1 MVFLNGCFTCRNENS
16 VLGLLLPKKTRHCCV
31 ENLHTFLKYLTYKYA
46 LEINVIDLIKF
57 PLKIKTKTL
66 RANKL
71 SFKLDFEDVHLPQ
84 GTQLLC
90 CPCEIP
96 ACLFPDM
103 VQPEIPVPGHTGKVS
118 VKPTSCC
125 SPSGEQAHPEAW
137 RPAMAPF
144 GQQRALHTLLGLH
157 QAAKTSAALP
167 GLGLFISI
175 PIWTL
180 QEAGARETRGPEE
193 RSERVAG

>member
-1 MVFLNGCFTCRNENS
+1 MNRAVFKC
-16 VLGLLLPKKTRHCCV
+16 
-31 ENLHTFLKYLTYKYA
+31 
-46 LEINVIDLIKF
+46 LIKTIKRISWLSNSNDRILNF
-57 PLKIKTKTL
+57 KKKIL
-66 RANKL
+66 MLA
-71 SFKLDFEDVHLPQ
+71 FEDVCLLIPRHWEVLNHHLPQ

-90 CPCEIP
+90 CPGEIP
-96 ACLFPDM
+96 ARLFPDM
-103 VQPEIPVPGHTGKVS
+103 VQPEIPVPGHTGKAS
-118 VKPTSCC
+118 VQLTSCC

-137 RPAMAPF
+137 CPAMAPF

-157 QAAKTSAALP
+157 QAAKTAALP